1 MKEKSPTSIHA
12 SLLYIKIIPFPG
24 LRSNHPRE
32 ACEHYYF
39 SPHTWTSSILVA
51 ENRSSSC
58 PFSGSYRVD
67 GQVNHLVNWFATN
80 SPPKLLYEDLVEK
93 EDLEEN
99 PVERCSTY
107 MQAGCSNSHSLEIK
121 TECDDQPQNRKQRK

>member
-1 MKEKSPTSIHA
+1 M
-12 SLLYIKIIPFPG
+12 
-24 LRSNHPRE
+24 
-32 ACEHYYF
+32 
-39 SPHTWTSSILVA
+39 A
-51 ENRSSSC
+51 ENHSSSC
-58 PFSGSYRVD
+58 PFSGSYKVD

-80 SPPKLLYEDLVEK
+80 SLQKLLYEEVAEK
-93 EDLEEN
+93 EDLEEK

>member
-1 MKEKSPTSIHA
+1 MFI
-12 SLLYIKIIPFPG
+12 PG
-24 LRSNHPRE
+24 LRSNHPSE

-39 SPHTWTSSILVA
+39 SPFTWTSSILVA

-67 GQVNHLVNWFATN
+67 GQVNHLVDWFASN
-80 SPPKLLYEDLVEK
+80 SLQKLVYEDVVEK
-93 EDLEEN
+93 KDLEEN